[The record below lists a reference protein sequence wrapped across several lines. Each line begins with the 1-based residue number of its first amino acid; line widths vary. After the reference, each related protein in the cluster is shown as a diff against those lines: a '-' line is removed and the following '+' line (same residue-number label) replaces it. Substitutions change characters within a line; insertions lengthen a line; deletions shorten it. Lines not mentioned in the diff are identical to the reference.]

1 MAGASAVRAGR
12 AFVELFAD
20 DSMLIRTLRRA
31 EARVV
36 KFGENIKAIGRRLTT
51 LGLAA
56 GVPFAAS
63 MKVFASFDDQMR
75 AVKAVTG
82 ATGKE
87 FDDLTAKAKFLGRT
101 TSFTASQVASAMLE
115 LGRAGF
121 APKEI
126 DEAIPSILNLARATG
141 TELATSAEICANTL
155 RSFELPAT
163 EMVRVSD
170 VMVAAANNSAQTL
183 EELGE
188 SMSYCAPIASEYGLS
203 LEQTAKALGALAN
216 YGIKGSQSG
225 TTLRRVLTNL
235 ADPKIQKQL
244 RNIGVSVVDQDTGK
258 MREVSEVLRDV
269 GAATQSMPKDQ
280 KLGFFKQ
287 MFGTPL
293 RAVPS

>member
-36 KFGENIKAIGRRLTT
+36 KFGEKIKAIGRRLTT

-63 MKVFASFDDQMR
+63 TKVFASFDDQMR

-126 DEAIPSILNLARATG
+126 DEAIPSVLNLARATG
-141 TELATSAEICANTL
+141 TDLAQSAEICANTL

-170 VMVAAANNSAQTL
+170 VM
-183 EELGE
+183 
-188 SMSYCAPIASEYGLS
+188 
-203 LEQTAKALGALAN
+203 GAFAHF
-216 YGIKGSQSG
+216 
-225 TTLRRVLTNL
+225 
-235 ADPKIQKQL
+235 
-244 RNIGVSVVDQDTGK
+244 
-258 MREVSEVLRDV
+258 MRDV
-269 GAATQSMPKDQ
+269 FSFNK
-280 KLGFFKQ
+280 
-287 MFGTPL
+287 
-293 RAVPS
+293 VC